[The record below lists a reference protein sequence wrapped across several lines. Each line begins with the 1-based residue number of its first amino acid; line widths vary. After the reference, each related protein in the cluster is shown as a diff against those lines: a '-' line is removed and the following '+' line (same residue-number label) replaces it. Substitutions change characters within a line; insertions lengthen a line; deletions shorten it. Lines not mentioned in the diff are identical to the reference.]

1 MSGDEVFALI
11 ISAVLALLLWVQ
23 WYRQVVIV
31 RAIGPTRASRLP
43 LSVGPLLCA
52 VVLFAVLRRFAAH
65 DVRDS
70 GRYLA
75 FYVVMGAAWVGVA
88 SRLLPWFG
96 VSPRLD
102 ALERRNGAASLAI
115 GGALLGLTLAFA
127 GANIGDG
134 PGWYVVLFAALL
146 STGALLLGWALL
158 ETLTL
163 SGEAVTIE
171 RDTASGLRLA
181 GMLTAAGLILGRAAA
196 GDWVSAAATVRDFI
210 RIGWPVLILLAAEAV
225 LHRVLRP
232 SQTNPAPGV
241 VVAGVMPALLYVAG
255 AAIYVV
261 RVGPW

>member
-11 ISAVLALLLWVQ
+11 ISGVVALLLWVQ

-31 RAIGPTRASRLP
+31 RTIGPTRTARLP
-43 LSVGPLLCA
+43 LSVAPLLCA
-52 VVLFAVLRRFAAH
+52 VILFVVLRRFAAH

-75 FYVVMGAAWVGVA
+75 FYLVMGAAWVGVA

-102 ALERRNGAASLAI
+102 ALERRNAAASVAV

-134 PGWYVVLFAALL
+134 PGWYVVFFAALL
-146 STGALLLGWALL
+146 STGTLLLGWAVL
-158 ETLTL
+158 ESLTH
-163 SGEAVTIE
+163 SAEAVTIE
-171 RDTASGLRLA
+171 RDAASGLRLA

-196 GDWVSAAATVRDFI
+196 GDWVSVAATTRDFV
-210 RIGWPVLILLAAEAV
+210 RVGWPVLILLAADAL

-232 SQTNPAPGV
+232 SQTNPAPGT
-241 VVAGVMPALLYVAG
+241 VVAGLLPALLYVAG
-255 AAIYVV
+255 AAFYVV
-261 RVGPW
+261 WVGPW